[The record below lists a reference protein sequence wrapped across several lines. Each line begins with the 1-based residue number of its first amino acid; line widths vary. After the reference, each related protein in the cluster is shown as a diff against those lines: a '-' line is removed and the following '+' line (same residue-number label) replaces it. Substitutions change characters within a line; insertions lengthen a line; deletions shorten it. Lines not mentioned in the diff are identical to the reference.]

1 MLDTLISMHQEV
13 ISTTPT
19 DQQRYLLNQ
28 INWKAQ
34 AICLIGS
41 RGVGKTTLM
50 CQHLLRNYKDVSEAL
65 YFSAD
70 NIYVTSTGLLAIAEN
85 YFKYGGKALFID
97 EIHKYP
103 NWEIEIKNIIDTYR
117 KKQIIFSGS
126 SSINLHDSK
135 ADLSR
140 RVVYYELKGLSFREY
155 LAFNHIA
162 SVSTITLPDL
172 LNKHITIA
180 DQFKGVPILKHFK
193 DYLMVGYFPFFLEGR
208 EDYLSKL
215 NNVIEKVIFEDIAVI
230 YNLKQSTLSVLKKIL
245 WLTASTASLI
255 PNIDNI
261 SNSVGVS
268 REIIY
273 NCFDYLDRSGLINN
287 LYADATG
294 MKLIR
299 KPGKVFLE
307 NTNLLYAINGSLKL
321 DNNIGGV
328 RETFFVNQAASIH
341 RVNLHDHG
349 DFILDGKY
357 TIEVGGK
364 NKDFK
369 QIKSAK
375 EAYLALDNI
384 DIGIGKKIPLYL
396 FGLLY

>member
-1 MLDTLISMHQEV
+1 MLEKLVSMHQEV
-13 ISTTPT
+13 MSTTPA
-19 DQQRYLLNQ
+19 DNQRYLLDQ
-28 INWKAQ
+28 INWSAQ
-34 AICLIGS
+34 AVCLIGS

-50 CQHLLRNYKDVSEAL
+50 CQHLLQHYKDVSEAL

-70 NIYVTSTGLLAIAEN
+70 NVYVASIGLFAIAEE

-97 EIHKYP
+97 EVHKYP
-103 NWEIEIKNIIDTYR
+103 NWETEIKNIIDIYR
-117 KKQIIFSGS
+117 KKHIVFSGS
-126 SSINLHDSK
+126 SSINLHESK

-155 LAFNHIA
+155 LLFNKIASVPTTTLLNLLKNHIA
-162 SVSTITLPDL
+162 L
-172 LNKHITIA
+172 A
-180 DQFKGVPILKHFK
+180 DQFKGMSILKHFR
-193 DYLMVGYFPFFLEGR
+193 DYLTFGYFPFFLESTS
-208 EDYLSKL
+208 DYLSKL

-230 YNLKQSTLSVLKKIL
+230 YNLKQSTLPVLKKIL
-245 WLTASTASLI
+245 WLIASSVGFI
-255 PNIDNI
+255 PNVEGI
-261 SNSVGVS
+261 SNSIGVS

-294 MKLIR
+294 MKLVR
-299 KPGKVFLE
+299 KPGKIFLE

-321 DNNIGGV
+321 DNEIGNT
-328 RETFFVNQAASIH
+328 RETFFVNQLLSAH
-341 RVNLHDHG
+341 RVNLHDQG
-349 DFILDGKY
+349 DFILDGTY

-369 QIKSAK
+369 QIKSVK
-375 EAYLALDNI
+375 DSYLALDNI
-384 DIGIGKKIPLYL
+384 EIGFDRKIPLYL